1 MININKNVNLYN
13 NKNYGARNVGEKKV
27 QNKSLHKFNENV

>member
-13 NKNYGARNVGEKKV
+13 NKNCGARNVGEKKGAK
-27 QNKSLHKFNENV
+27 QKLT